1 MLAAS
6 LVLASAPS
14 VTAATHDYGWGD
26 CNWQW
31 KDSATSTQIT
41 WKYDGAYPF
50 PANGSKDGVVN
61 SFTDRVSNTM
71 SRWNSALGGF
81 GAIARLAQ
89 VASNAGANIGLSYQD
104 PFGTEFGATT
114 ITTIATNTCVLHSTT
129 DMQMRAAHVYITP
142 KSNWFTQDDS
152 RRSYWETNCP
162 AGTGT
167 TYTCSK
173 WWDFGSTF
181 AHEMGHAMAL
191 YWHPDQVSASANT
204 LAECALVD
212 ANGRP
217 LWRATMCPSDSAG
230 YWANRWRSERR
241 TLHAWDTESLK
252 LTFTNHD

>member
-1 MLAAS
+1 MTQTGPWRAAARLRSSARHILGSAFTGVLAAS

-89 VASNAGANIGLSYQD
+89 VASNAGANIVLSYQD

-162 AGTGT
+162 AGE
-167 TYTCSK
+167 C
-173 WWDFGSTF
+173 DGS
-181 AHEMGHAMAL
+181 AL
-191 YWHPDQVSASANT
+191 PCR
-204 LAECALVD
+204 AEKRS
-212 ANGRP
+212 RP
-217 LWRATMCPSDSAG
+217 CNCLGAPS
-230 YWANRWRSERR
+230 
-241 TLHAWDTESLK
+241 
-252 LTFTNHD
+252 